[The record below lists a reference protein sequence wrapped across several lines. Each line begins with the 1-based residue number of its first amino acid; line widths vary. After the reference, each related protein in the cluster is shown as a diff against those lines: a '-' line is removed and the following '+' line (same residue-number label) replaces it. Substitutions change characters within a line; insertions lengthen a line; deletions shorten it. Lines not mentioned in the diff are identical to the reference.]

1 MKEIFSKLLCLELV
15 RHYGRMPSASVVA
28 RDFNLRCTQDV
39 KPITNETARRW
50 IKGISLPELVRLN
63 VLSNWINLDIGNLQ
77 KSDSSSNLSAT
88 TPPKSDEDDEALLK
102 MYKKLDLRDKRII
115 QELMRSL
122 AKKN

>member
-1 MKEIFSKLLCLELV
+1 MKEIFSKMLCMELV

-39 KPITNETARRW
+39 KPITNETDRRW

-88 TPPKSDEDDEALLK
+88 TPPKRDEDNEALLK
-102 MYKKLDLRDKRII
+102 MYKKLDVRDKRII

>member
-1 MKEIFSKLLCLELV
+1 MKEIFSKMLCLELV

-88 TPPKSDEDDEALLK
+88 TPPKRDEDNEALLK
-102 MYKKLDLRDKRII
+102 MYKKLDVRDKRII

>member
-1 MKEIFSKLLCLELV
+1 MKAVFSKLLCLELV

-28 RDFNLRCTQDV
+28 RDFNLRCTQDA

-50 IKGISLPELVRLN
+50 IKGIAIPELMRLN
-63 VLSNWINLDIGNLQ
+63 VLSSWIGLDIGNLQ
-77 KSDSSSNLSAT
+77 KNNSAANLT
-88 TPPKSDEDDEALLK
+88 TTNTLRGEEGEEALLK
-102 MYKKLDLRDKRII
+102 MYRKLDVRDKRII